1 MIRKRLL
8 IIAILLVISIVFG
21 SIFRGKVVEITGRII
36 SSYYKSVNF
45 VQDKFNM
52 HFNQIEEIKRLGE
65 QNKELQKSAVLL
77 STFANELN
85 QILIDKNSS
94 IYEPNVKLIKT
105 LTYANISD
113 YNKFW
118 VKFDDFNQSKIYGLI
133 SQGKTA
139 GILTA
144 KDGKPLAI
152 LQNDKSASFSVL
164 IGESRI
170 PGIAIGN
177 ENGLIIKFIPQW
189 LNPKVGD
196 EVVTSGLDGIF
207 FAGVEVGKVYE
218 IIDENLYK
226 SAVIK
231 PYFDQNIPAFLYV
244 ITKER

>member
-1 MIRKRLL
+1 M
-8 IIAILLVISIVFG
+8 
-21 SIFRGKVVEITGRII
+21 
-36 SSYYKSVNF
+36 
-45 VQDKFNM
+45 
-52 HFNQIEEIKRLGE
+52 
-65 QNKELQKSAVLL
+65 
-77 STFANELN
+77 
-85 QILIDKNSS
+85 
-94 IYEPNVKLIKT
+94 
-105 LTYANISD
+105 
-113 YNKFW
+113 
-118 VKFDDFNQSKIYGLI
+118 I